1 MASREQ
7 LKMVAQNCSQY
18 RPKGT
23 SMISG
28 VTATNDR
35 SKSCVNCEHFTEDN
49 KCDINL
55 VDEILSN
62 MDVKLD

>member
-18 RPKGT
+18 RPKGA
-23 SMISG
+23 SMVSST
-28 VTATNDR
+28 VATDDK

>member
-18 RPKGT
+18 RPKGA
-23 SMISG
+23 SMMSSTA
-28 VTATNDR
+28 VTDDR
-35 SKSCVNCEHFTEDN
+35 NKSCVNCEHFTSDN

-62 MDVKLD
+62 LDSKLD